1 MEGDVE
7 GTVLD
12 DERIITGLSHA
23 PGYAIPVERSIA
35 ERAEYQ
41 DIYAALKEVRLAG
54 CHGHPP
60 RSVSGESALAVL
72 WMSSLVEHLSTS
84 RRSVAPGCD
93 WRSLRE
99 TLPVTKL
106 RLTHAGPSS
115 LISLLGEPAVRSDSK
130 LVLSR
135 AGWCDPRGLG
145 ILIEREFFNQVA
157 WESPNRRTEG
167 IVRVFL
173 FPDTNIFLHFQFFDE
188 VDWPVH
194 LGAGEVTLVL
204 TQAVFGE
211 LDEKKW
217 SCTRREK
224 SRAQKVLKRLDAL
237 ALSTTAVGVR
247 QAVSVMALDSEPG
260 DELFAKH
267 RLSPQVI
274 DDRLVAAALEFK
286 DAVSDRVVILSDD
299 TGLRIKAKGRR
310 LDQHRVPLL
319 MAEPGQVSEQPSIAV
334 QELQAADLAAGY
346 ARRLYESADGL
357 KKVCLEFRQVILN
370 GSVVRDW
377 KPAW

>member
-1 MEGDVE
+1 
-7 GTVLD
+7 
-12 DERIITGLSHA
+12 
-23 PGYAIPVERSIA
+23 
-35 ERAEYQ
+35 
-41 DIYAALKEVRLAG
+41 
-54 CHGHPP
+54 
-60 RSVSGESALAVL
+60 
-72 WMSSLVEHLSTS
+72 
-84 RRSVAPGCD
+84 
-93 WRSLRE
+93 
-99 TLPVTKL
+99 
-106 RLTHAGPSS
+106 
-115 LISLLGEPAVRSDSK
+115 
-130 LVLSR
+130 
-135 AGWCDPRGLG
+135 
-145 ILIEREFFNQVA
+145 
-157 WESPNRRTEG
+157 
-167 IVRVFL
+167 VRVFL